1 MYITVNISSRT
12 LIETD
17 PVMRHKF
24 QVMEVSSATEM
35 PLSLDLLVI
44 NDRIV
49 LNLFYHL
56 TETTRKL
63 VTNGQNSKLQMPE
76 CSRCRFAK
84 VFTKLIMLFFSK
96 KKKS

>member
-35 PLSLDLLVI
+35 PLSVD
-44 NDRIV
+44 
-49 LNLFYHL
+49 
-56 TETTRKL
+56 
-63 VTNGQNSKLQMPE
+63 
-76 CSRCRFAK
+76 C
-84 VFTKLIMLFFSK
+84 
-96 KKKS
+96 